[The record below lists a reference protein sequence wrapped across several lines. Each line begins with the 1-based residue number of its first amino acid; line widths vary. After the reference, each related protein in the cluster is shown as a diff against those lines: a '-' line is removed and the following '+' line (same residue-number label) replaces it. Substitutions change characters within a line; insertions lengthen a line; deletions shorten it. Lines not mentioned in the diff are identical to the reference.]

1 MNLSI
6 YTDKSFVMRG
16 EDTTKHKETLKTLGG
31 KWNSNLKDGGGWIFS
46 NKSKE
51 AVEKWLS
58 SLEGGVEV
66 VKAAPVAAVKPQED
80 RLARIEDKLNKILDI
95 LQKKELLID
104 DEEEDEVLPV
114 KRLLKKT

>member
-6 YTDKSFVMRG
+6 YTDKSCVLRG
-16 EDTTKHKETLKTLGG
+16 EDTTKHKETLKTFGG

-58 SLEGGVEV
+58 SLESGVVEV
-66 VKAAPVAAVKPQED
+66 VKAVPVAPVKPQED
-80 RLARIEDKLNKILDI
+80 RLSRIEDKLNKILDI
-95 LQKKELLID
+95 LHKKELLI

-114 KRLLKKT
+114 KRLLKKA